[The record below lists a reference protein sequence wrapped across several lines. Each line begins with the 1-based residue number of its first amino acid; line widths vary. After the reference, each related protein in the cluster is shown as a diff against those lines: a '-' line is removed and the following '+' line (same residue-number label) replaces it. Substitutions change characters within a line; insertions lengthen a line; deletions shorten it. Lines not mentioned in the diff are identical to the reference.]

1 VAVIPIFET
10 IHECRICSS
19 LDLHEI
25 LDLGN
30 QPPANSIYLPDKEDP
45 LSIPLRLVFCRE
57 CGTAQLGESVDPHY
71 LFSKYLWVTG
81 TSKTALEYSYRF
93 VSEALSRCEREN
105 PFVVEIASND
115 GTFLRRFLEN
125 GCRVLGIDPAEN
137 IAQIASE
144 AGVPTSVNFFNQRI
158 AGKLLEEQGTANIVV
173 ARNVIPHV
181 KEIHSVIKGIYILL
195 DEGGTG
201 IIEFH
206 DSRLIQDELQY
217 DYIYHEHLFYFS
229 LGSIGYLLRRHGLEI
244 YDVGRSSISGGSWVV
259 YFSKATKKKS
269 SAFLHAEREE
279 KKSDMNNL
287 DSWLA
292 FSNKAKSHRD
302 QLNKIICA
310 SKNKILAYGA
320 SARSSTLLNFCGISH
335 QHISAA
341 IDKNS
346 LKHGMQAPGSK
357 IPIISYEEGLQQFKE
372 NNLILLLAWNFREE
386 VVESLR
392 NSGYKGQFIYP
403 LPGEPRIQ

>member
-1 VAVIPIFET
+1 VAVAPIFET
-10 IHECRICSS
+10 IKECRICYSFN
-19 LDLHEI
+19 LKEI
-25 LDLGN
+25 LDLGI
-30 QPPANSIYLPDKEDP
+30 QPPANSIYLPETEDP
-45 LSIPLRLVFCRE
+45 QSIPLRLLFCQE

-71 LFSKYLWVTG
+71 LFRKYLWVTG
-81 TSKTALEYSYRF
+81 TSKTALDYSYSFAR
-93 VSEALSRCEREN
+93 EALNRCKKEK

-115 GTFLRRFLEN
+115 GTFLKRFLEN
-125 GCRVLGIDPAEN
+125 GCQVLGIDPAEN

-144 AGVPTSVNFFNQRI
+144 SGVPTSVNFFNERL
-158 AGKLLEEQGTANIVV
+158 ATKLREEHGSAEIVI

-181 KEIHSVIKGIYILL
+181 KDIHSVIEGISILL
-195 DEGGTG
+195 DVNGTG

-229 LGSIGYLLRRHGLEI
+229 LSSIGHLLRRHGLKI

-259 YFSKATKKKS
+259 YFSRNSKEKS
-269 SAFLHAEREE
+269 STLMKAELEE
-279 KKSDMNNL
+279 KRSGINTQ

-302 QLNKIICA
+302 QLNEIIRA

-320 SARSSTLLNFCGISH
+320 SARSSTLLNFCGINYE
-335 QHISAA
+335 HISAA
-341 IDKNS
+341 IDKNF
-346 LKHGMQAPGSK
+346 LKHGMQTPGSK
-357 IPIISYEEGLQQFKE
+357 IPIISYEEGLMLLKE

-386 VVESLR
+386 VVGNLR
-392 NSGYKGQFIYP
+392 NSGFKGQFLYP
-403 LPGEPRIQ
+403 LPGEPFIQ